1 MRQTDVSRIMIDLSL
16 GGARGLE
23 VISLA
28 ECKGINDDGIKPLT

>member
-1 MRQTDVSRIMIDLSL
+1 MMRDMSE

-28 ECKGINDDGIKPLT
+28 ECKGIADDGIKPLT